1 MAVFH
6 KGDSGSDA
14 LARAHDAN
22 PYKIKQKYAQGYAL
36 VFTPAQQEGS
46 AAAVLARGWIQGEAR
61 GLKGPVGGD
70 TEFIGYVVDRRQI
83 VLGSCSHWATFCFT
97 LEVQG

>member
-22 PYKIKQKYAQGYAL
+22 PYKTKQKYAQGYAL
-36 VFTPAQQEGS
+36 VFTPAQQE
-46 AAAVLARGWIQGEAR
+46 VVQQRYLQGAGFREKQEAR
-61 GLKGPVGGD
+61 RDQSAGTRNSSGMSWTGARLFLGVAVIGPPSAS
-70 TEFIGYVVDRRQI
+70 
-83 VLGSCSHWATFCFT
+83 L
-97 LEVQG
+97 

>member
-36 VFTPAQQEGS
+36 VFTPAQQE
-46 AAAVLARGWIQGEAR
+46 
-61 GLKGPVGGD
+61 
-70 TEFIGYVVDRRQI
+70 VV
-83 VLGSCSHWATFCFT
+83 
-97 LEVQG
+97 